1 MNNFQG
7 RYEDEVAQEYLDGVD
22 LVFGLHSGQNRTK
35 GQKILGKMQK
45 MQKMQKMEV
54 WNSENPCSHMV

>member
-7 RYEDEVAQEYLDGVD
+7 LYEDKVVQEYLDVGSPGFWVAQWPKSNTMAKND
-22 LVFGLHSGQNRTK
+22 RNPE
-35 GQKILGKMQK
+35 
-45 MQKMQKMEV
+45 KMQKMEV